1 MERQVN
7 EPLTAKFVTLEGS
20 EGVGKT
26 TNLEILK
33 SCIEG
38 LGGRVVVTREPG
50 GTPLGEQIRD
60 LLLQPRDDEMTA
72 MAELLLMFAAR
83 AQHVA
88 TVIRPALARGDWVLS
103 DRFTDASFA
112 YQGGGRGLS
121 IACIA
126 QLESM
131 VLGDLRPDLTF
142 YLDVSPSEGFARI
155 QDRDLDRLE
164 SEQLDFYERVRATY
178 LDRAAAE
185 PHRVVVIDA
194 SAPLVT
200 VSANLQAEFERACH
214 AANDER
220 GH

>member
-103 DRFTDASFA
+103 DRFTDCLL
-112 YQGGGRGLS
+112 Y
-121 IACIA
+121 
-126 QLESM
+126 
-131 VLGDLRPDLTF
+131 T
-142 YLDVSPSEGFARI
+142 SPSP
-155 QDRDLDRLE
+155 RDQRG
-164 SEQLDFYERVRATY
+164 SRM
-178 LDRAAAE
+178 
-185 PHRVVVIDA
+185 PS
-194 SAPLVT
+194 SA
-200 VSANLQAEFERACH
+200 
-214 AANDER
+214 
-220 GH
+220 